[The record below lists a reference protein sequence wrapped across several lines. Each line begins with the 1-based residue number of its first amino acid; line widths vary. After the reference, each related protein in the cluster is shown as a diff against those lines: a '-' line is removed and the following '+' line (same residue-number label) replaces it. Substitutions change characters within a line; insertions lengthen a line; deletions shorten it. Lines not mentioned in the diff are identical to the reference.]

1 MSAGEQQHVSTH
13 SPQAA
18 HGPVSPGDDLGR
30 RFPSRAA
37 VAEQLPVGALCPNIG
52 RPPSLILAVVPFQQ
66 IGIDFGD
73 GPKAGQFTC
82 PAGALQGTGKDLG
95 ERQSLQALLK
105 PGGVALAALGQR
117 QIGQA
122 CMLAREAPRGLTVP
136 GQVNDGNRFAHAFL
150 PSATLS
156 FAGSSPAFTGSFSFA
171 SRLSHMRKPPTNA
184 LAWSPSRQPGG
195 SVLSFFASPPPSTT
209 SSGCSPAIKRAT
221 TRSTCRFHFFVP
233 SRLSPRR
240 PR

>member
-37 VAEQLPVGALCPNIG
+37 VAEQLPVGALCPNLG

-73 GPKAGQFTC
+73 APKAGQFTC
-82 PAGALQGTGKDLG
+82 PAGALQGAGEDLD
-95 ERQSLQALLK
+95 ERQSLQTLLK

-117 QIGQA
+117 QIGQS
-122 CMLAREAPRGLTVP
+122 CVLAREAPRGLTVP
-136 GQVNDGNRFAHAFL
+136 GQVNDGKRFAHGFL
-150 PSATLS
+150 LSTKVS
-156 FAGSSPAFTGSFSFA
+156 FAGSSASFA
-171 SRLSHMRKPPTNA
+171 GGSSFESTPAHMRKPPRNAFA
-184 LAWSPSRQPGG
+184 LAPARQPGG
-195 SVLSFFASPPPSTT
+195 NVLSFFSFYPPSTT
-209 SSGCSPAIKRAT
+209 SG
-221 TRSTCRFHFFVP
+221 
-233 SRLSPRR
+233 
-240 PR
+240 